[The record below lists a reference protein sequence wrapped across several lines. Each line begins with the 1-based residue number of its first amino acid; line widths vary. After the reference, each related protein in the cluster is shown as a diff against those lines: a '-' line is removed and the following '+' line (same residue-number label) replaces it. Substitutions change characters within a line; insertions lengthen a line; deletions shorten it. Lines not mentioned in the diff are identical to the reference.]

1 MVQWVVPPAREGSTL
16 SSPVPLRSCAARG
29 PGAIAVALALIG
41 AVASATFAA
50 RAQAPAEPPPSGP
63 AAPPPAAPAA
73 SAEPRPRAP
82 ADTGDSLIALGRDLE
97 LVVNETGP
105 DQPWTLHIHNRG
117 TTPIGVMA
125 DPGLLWFEVA
135 VPGAGTQTC
144 RLPEPLW
151 PKNMRR
157 RAEIM
162 LAPDERFSRRFD
174 PRFFCFAELVQ
185 TALIPGAKVTPHFG
199 WPHEM
204 RSTVVNGK
212 RVEQPLTP
220 RAPFIAWAVPEA
232 QPAATPSALSDE
244 AEGEE
249 PGSEARPSSEGV
261 WQLPSEGLKNLVG
274 GTIVL
279 SPAYSKWSERSP
291 APRDGM
297 AVGMLAGS
305 DAEDERAALVTVGIG
320 NAGASA
326 QTAVVRREL
335 LSFDVLGPDGSF
347 ECATGDMGSPD
358 VASFSTLAPRAAE
371 QLVVRLI
378 EMCPRGSFSRPGLY
392 EVRATWHAK
401 FSGQALN
408 IDAFVGDVS
417 SPQPALVR
425 VRSGERSSF
434 LRALPMVA
442 TGAGNGARGDQA
454 PTEVNLD
461 GAPAEDAPADAP
473 QAPDEA
479 PAQEVPAP
487 DTSVE

>member
-1 MVQWVVPPAREGSTL
+1 MVQWIVPSLRERAKL
-16 SSPVPLRSCAARG
+16 SSPVPRIAA
-29 PGAIAVALALIG
+29 ATLALVG
-41 AVASATFAA
+41 AVAIAA
-50 RAQAPAEPPPSGP
+50 GPAQAQAPEAASPGEQPSAPPGEQPSAQPPGN
-63 AAPPPAAPAA
+63 AAP
-73 SAEPRPRAP
+73 RAQSP
-82 ADTGDSLIALGRDLE
+82 EDSGDTLIALGRDLE

-117 TTPIGVMA
+117 STPIGVMA

-157 RAEIM
+157 RSEIM

-174 PRFFCFAELVQ
+174 PRFFCFAELAQ
-185 TALIPGAKVTPHFG
+185 TALLPGARVTPHFG

-204 RSTVVNGK
+204 RTTLVNGK
-212 RVEQPLTP
+212 RVEQTLTP
-220 RAPFIAWAVPEA
+220 RAPFIAWAISEA
-232 QPAATPSALSDE
+232 QAAAPAEGPTDE
-244 AEGEE
+244 EGEE
-249 PGSEARPSSEGV
+249 SGSEARRSSQGV
-261 WQLPSEGLKNLVG
+261 WQLPAEGLKSLVG
-274 GTIVL
+274 GTIIL
-279 SPAYSKWSERSP
+279 SPEYAKWSERTP

-297 AVGMLAGS
+297 AVGMLAGA
-305 DAEDERAALVTVGIG
+305 DADDERGALVTVGIG
-320 NAGASA
+320 NAGATA

-335 LSFDVLGPDGSF
+335 LSFDVLGPDGNF
-347 ECATGDMGSPD
+347 ECPTGDMGSPD
-358 VASFSTLAPRAAE
+358 VASFSTFAPRASE

-442 TGAGNGARGDQA
+442 TGGGNARGAQA
-454 PTEVNLD
+454 PTEINLD
-461 GAPAEDAPADAP
+461 GAPAEDAPADGP
-473 QAPDEA
+473 PPPDDA
-479 PAQEVPAP
+479 PAQEAPAP
-487 DTSVE
+487 EGTSVE

>member
-1 MVQWVVPPAREGSTL
+1 MVQWVVPSAREGSKL
-16 SSPVPLRSCAARG
+16 SAPVPVRSIASSPARG
-29 PGAIAVALALIG
+29 VGAFAVAALALIG
-41 AVASATFAA
+41 ALTSTAGSA
-50 RAQAPAEPPPSGP
+50 RAQAPGE
-63 AAPPPAAPAA
+63 APPAPQPAD
-73 SAEPRPRAP
+73 AEARPRAP
-82 ADTGDSLIALGRDLE
+82 VDTGDALIALGRDLE

-117 TTPIGVMA
+117 STPVGVMA
-125 DPGLLWFEVA
+125 DPGLLWFEVSG
-135 VPGAGTQTC
+135 PGAGAQTC

-157 RAEIM
+157 RAEIT
-162 LAPDERFSRRFD
+162 LGPDQRFSRRFD
-174 PRFFCFAELVQ
+174 PRFFCFAELRQ

-199 WPHEM
+199 WPHET

-232 QPAATPSALSDE
+232 QPAAPSSVPADE
-244 AEGEE
+244 AEGDDT
-249 PGSEARPSSEGV
+249 GSESRPSSEGA

-305 DAEDERAALVTVGIG
+305 DAEDERGALVTVGIG
-320 NAGASA
+320 NAGATA
-326 QTAVVRREL
+326 QTAVVRRDL

-347 ECATGDMGSPD
+347 ECPTVDMGSPD

-371 QLVVRLI
+371 QLVVRMI

-401 FSGQALN
+401 FSGQALD

-454 PTEVNLD
+454 PTEINLD
-461 GAPAEDAPADAP
+461 GAPADDAPAEGP
-473 QAPDEA
+473 PPPEEA
-479 PAQEVPAP
+479 PPQEVPAP